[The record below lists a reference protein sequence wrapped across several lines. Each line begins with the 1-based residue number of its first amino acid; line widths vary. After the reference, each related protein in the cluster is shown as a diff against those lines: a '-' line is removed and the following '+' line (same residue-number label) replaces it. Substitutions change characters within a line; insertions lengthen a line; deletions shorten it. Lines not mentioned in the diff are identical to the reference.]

1 MNVFDLIMNVFDLIM
16 NVIDRIEYMF
26 KNYFVN
32 EILLTMTSNNV
43 PLSILVSWIAMILY
57 AKPESPILLM
67 LFIMNMKKFMRLSS
81 IVKAIVLLVLFYL
94 QHNPLEPQLW
104 KPPFSLPSIN
114 DKNDSLKNTKIVGKD
129 IVLAPESLAIDNDDI
144 YASLSNGQVVM
155 LSKEGRLIK
164 TIYFKGRY
172 INDQTSF
179 KTDLLSKECHNKA
192 LTHDLAWEKNAEAN
206 CGRPL
211 GLRVK
216 KINGKKLLFIVDSYS
231 GVYEINLDMGT
242 IEHIIDPN
250 MPVYPIIKSNT
261 VIDLT
266 PKFYNDL
273 DISADGTVYVSDS
286 SYKNTRSENRKEVLD
301 GAPRGRLFSFKAKKY
316 GGDGLLWTKV
326 CGLHFPN
333 GVQFI
338 QNSNSLMVVESARF
352 RVLKLNL
359 NHQIF
364 DNSNHTMLTSC
375 NENGSLHQYLQKSDV
390 GISVLLDAAPGFMD
404 NIRKGKSDN
413 EYLIGVGAK
422 SSKPFSLLYI
432 AYQSNL
438 LRNIIGRIISMR
450 YIEYL
455 VPKFGLVLVIDSRNG
470 SVIKTYQ
477 DPSGKIA
484 SISEA
489 QIHPKTG
496 SLLLGSHSNSYL
508 GILEKQFY
516 D

>member
-1 MNVFDLIMNVFDLIM
+1 MINIIESMFQNYLI
-16 NVIDRIEYMF
+16 
-26 KNYFVN
+26 N
-32 EILLTMTSNNV
+32 EILLVINFNKL
-43 PLSILVSWIAMILY
+43 PLTLSVSWISMILY
-57 AKPESPILLM
+57 TKPESPILLM
-67 LFIMNMKKFMRLSS
+67 LFIMNIKKYIQLNNT
-81 IVKAIVLLVLFYL
+81 IKVIIILTLFYL
-94 QHNPLEPQLW
+94 QYNPLEPQLW
-104 KPPFSLPSIN
+104 KPTFLLPSIHDNN
-114 DKNDSLKNTKIVGKD
+114 DILKNTIKIEN
-129 IVLAPESLAIDNDDI
+129 ILAPESLAIDDNDDI

-155 LSKEGRLIK
+155 LSKEGQFIK
-164 TIYFKGRY
+164 TIFFRGQY
-172 INDQTSF
+172 INDQNLF
-179 KTDLLSKECHNKA
+179 MKDVLSKECNRRAHS
-192 LTHDLAWEKNAEAN
+192 HDLAWDRTKEAL

-216 KINGKKLLFIVDSYS
+216 KLKGKRFLFIVDAYS
-231 GVYEINLDMGT
+231 GLYEINLDLGT
-242 IEHIIDPN
+242 IEHIINPN
-250 MPVYPIIKSNT
+250 TTIYPNIKSNNI
-261 VIDLT
+261 IDRI

-273 DISADGTVYVSDS
+273 DVSPDGTIYFSDS

-301 GAPRGRLFSFKAKKY
+301 GAPRGRLFSFKSTKY
-316 GGDGLLWTKV
+316 GGDGLLWTKI

-338 QNSNSLMVVESARF
+338 QNSNNLMVVESARF

-359 NHQIF
+359 NDQIF
-364 DNSNHTMLTSC
+364 DKGNHTLLTSC
-375 NENGSLHQYLQKSDV
+375 DENGSLNQYLEQRND
-390 GISVLLDAAPGFMD
+390 GISILLDAAPGFMD
-404 NIRKGKSDN
+404 NIRKGKTDN
-413 EYLIGVGAK
+413 EYLIGIGAK

-455 VPKFGLVLVIDSRNG
+455 VPKYGLVLVIDKNG
-470 SVIKTYQ
+470 KIIKTYQ
-477 DPSGKIA
+477 DPSGTIA

-508 GILEKQFY
+508 GILHKQFY